1 MPSKNFFFHESK
13 HLKNIALISHDRCKD
28 RMVEFASEHLAWLK
42 TCDLVATRTTGTLL
56 KEKHGLAVRCML
68 SGPQGG
74 DLQIGGLIAEGKI
87 DAVIFLRD
95 VLTAQPHEPDIT
107 ALLRICDVHNVP
119 VATNIASARMILSA
133 LCRESTPAELTQSR
147 T

>member
-1 MPSKNFFFHESK
+1 MKNV
-13 HLKNIALISHDRCKD
+13 ALIAHDRCKD
-28 RMVEFASEHLAWLK
+28 QMVLFVREYHELFVGCS
-42 TCDLVATRTTGTLL
+42 LVATKTTGTLL
-56 KEKHGLAVRCML
+56 RDTLALQVRCML

-74 DLQIGGLIAEGKI
+74 DLQIGGMIAEGSI

-119 VATNIASARMILSA
+119 LATNLATAKLILRAWNSN
-133 LCRESTPAELTQSR
+133 
-147 T
+147 

>member
-1 MPSKNFFFHESK
+1 MKS
-13 HLKNIALISHDRCKD
+13 IALIAHNRCKD
-28 RMVEFASEHLAWLK
+28 QMIAFASTHAEALAR
-42 TCDLVATRTTGTLL
+42 CALVATKTTGGLL
-56 KEKHGLAVRCML
+56 INEVKLTVRCML

-95 VLTAQPHEPDIT
+95 VLTAQPHEPDIS

-119 VATNIASARMILSA
+119 LATNVASA
-133 LCRESTPAELTQSR
+133 ELLLR
-147 T
+147 GLFANLA

>member
-1 MPSKNFFFHESK
+1 MKNV
-13 HLKNIALISHDRCKD
+13 ALIAHDRCKEQ
-28 RMVEFASEHLAWLK
+28 MVLFVREHRELFVG
-42 TCDLVATRTTGTLL
+42 CSLVATKTTGTQLRDS
-56 KEKHGLAVRCML
+56 LALQVRCML

-74 DLQIGGLIAEGKI
+74 DLQIGGMIAEGSI

-119 VATNIASARMILSA
+119 LATNLA
-133 LCRESTPAELTQSR
+133 TAELILRAWKSI
-147 T
+147 